1 MKGSREKKKKRGMN
15 HRKKTGKGQGI
26 RLAGDM

>member
-1 MKGSREKKKKRGMN
+1 MKGSREKKKGMN
-15 HRKKTGKGQGI
+15 HRKKMGKGQGI